1 MNQEFHE
8 IYEKYSSDLYTFILR
23 MCGNEQLAKDILQ
36 DTMLKAMTSAESFK
50 GSCSVKTWLCTI
62 AKNLF
67 YDHLKKAES
76 RNQSIDN
83 VSEPVS
89 QVSIENCFADKE
101 TALYIHRLLHDLEE
115 PYREVF
121 TLRVFAELK
130 FSEIGNVFGKSEN
143 WAGVTYYRAKQK
155 LIQLLKKEGLL

>member
-1 MNQEFHE
+1 MKREFRE

-50 GSCSVKTWLCTI
+50 GNCSVRTWLCTI
-62 AKNLF
+62 AKNLY
-67 YDHLKKAES
+67 YDHLKK
-76 RNQSIDN
+76 
-83 VSEPVS
+83 SETKNHSLDILDEPAS
-89 QVSIENCFADKE
+89 DSNIEADIISKD
-101 TALYIHRLLHDLEE
+101 TSLRIHHLLHKLDE

-130 FSEIGNVFGKSEN
+130 FSDIGNVFGKSEN
-143 WAGVTYYRAKQK
+143 WAGVTFYRAKQK
-155 LIQLLKKEGLL
+155 LIQLLKEEELL